1 MKDVLLIPAVYN
13 GSRDLQ
19 DKTKKLTFQTNE
31 VTPAQAADL
40 QLIVQQ
46 FCYLAVKKEP
56 FSSQEIELI
65 SDLKADFNDSS
76 KSPAQRLR
84 AVLYRYWQQNS
95 HGYKDFNLFYAY
107 KIEELISHFKS
118 KLL

>member
-19 DKTKKLTFQTNE
+19 DKTKILTFQTNE

-46 FCYLAVKKEP
+46 FCYLLFAGCL
-56 FSSQEIELI
+56 FCRCRIFHNCCLLDI
-65 SDLKADFNDSS
+65 LKDS
-76 KSPAQRLR
+76 
-84 AVLYRYWQQNS
+84 
-95 HGYKDFNLFYAY
+95 
-107 KIEELISHFKS
+107 
-118 KLL
+118 